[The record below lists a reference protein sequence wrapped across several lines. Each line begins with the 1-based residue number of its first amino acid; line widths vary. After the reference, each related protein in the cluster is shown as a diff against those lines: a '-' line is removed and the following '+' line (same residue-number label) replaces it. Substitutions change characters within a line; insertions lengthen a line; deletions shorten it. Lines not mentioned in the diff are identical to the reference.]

1 MLKRMIFGVFMICMA
16 LVLATG
22 CSGKSGTEEQGASG
36 SVQAG
41 EKLFKQTI
49 IGNQP
54 GCATCH
60 SMEADVTIVGP
71 SLAGI
76 GSRAGERVSGLS
88 AEEYLRQ
95 SILEPNAYTVEGF
108 SANIMPKWSDEL
120 SKEQVDSLVAF
131 LLSLK

>member
-1 MLKRMIFGVFMICMA
+1 M
-16 LVLATG
+16 
-22 CSGKSGTEEQGASG
+22 
-36 SVQAG
+36 QAG
-41 EKLFKQTI
+41 EKLFKQTT

-60 SMEADVTIVGP
+60 SLEADVTIVGP

-76 GSRAGERVSGLS
+76 ANRAGERVSGLS
-88 AEEYLRQ
+88 TEEYLRQ
-95 SILEPNAYTVEGF
+95 SILEPNAFTAEGF

-120 SKEQVDSLVAF
+120 SKEQVDSLIAF

>member
-1 MLKRMIFGVFMICMA
+1 MLKRTIFGVFMICLA
-16 LVLATG
+16 LLLATG
-22 CSGKSGTEEQGASG
+22 CGGKSGDEEQAG

-41 EKLFKQTI
+41 EKLFKQAV
-49 IGNQP
+49 IGTQP

-60 SMEADVTIVGP
+60 SLDADVTIVGP

-76 GSRAGERVSGLS
+76 SSRAGERVSGLS
-88 AEEYLRQ
+88 AEEYVRQ

-108 SANIMPKWSDEL
+108 SANIMPTVWSDVL
-120 SKEQVDSLVAF
+120 TKEQVDDLTAF